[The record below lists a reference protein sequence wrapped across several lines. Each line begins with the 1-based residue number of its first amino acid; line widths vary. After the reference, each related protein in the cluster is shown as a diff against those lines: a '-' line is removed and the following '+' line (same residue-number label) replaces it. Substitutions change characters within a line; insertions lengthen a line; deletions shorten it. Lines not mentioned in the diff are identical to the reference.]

1 MTEQALG
8 RMSSP
13 AALAERTPGRAV
25 ERRFGAAALATLLT
39 GAFLPILSFF
49 IVNVALPAIG
59 SDLHASP
66 AALQLVVGS
75 YGIANACLVVVSGRL
90 GDAYGR
96 RRLFILGLIG
106 FAVFSLLCAAAPNMA
121 LLLAFRVGQGATAAL
136 MTPQVLATIAHSL
149 TGQDR
154 ARAVG
159 LFGAVGGT
167 AAAVGQILGGVLV
180 SADLGG
186 TGWRAVFLLNVPIA
200 LAAVLAA
207 AFLLPETRSV
217 AGRLSLDVT
226 GAGLLGLVLV
236 TLLLPMSEGRALG
249 WPAWTWGA
257 LGAVLPLAALFGA
270 HQSHAERTARVP
282 LVPPSVLALRQLRVG
297 LLIAVLF
304 FAGFG
309 GFMFAFSLALQG
321 GLPGAAGLSALAC
334 GLALLPFAAG
344 FLLASVAGPRV
355 EARLGARVIA
365 LGSVVQA
372 VGFAALAVS
381 VALTWPA
388 VTPLGLAPAM
398 LVAGVG
404 QGLVMIPL
412 FGVVLRTLPVSQAGL
427 GSGILI
433 TTQQTCLAL
442 GAATV
447 GTGYLALADRYGVGA
462 AFVLVA
468 AGVAVASVAVLA
480 LSLRLARDA

>member
-1 MTEQALG
+1 MSEQALTQP
-8 RMSSP
+8 SS
-13 AALAERTPGRAV
+13 LATAPYRTSDRAV
-25 ERRFGAAALATLLT
+25 QGRFGAAALATLLV

-59 SDLHASP
+59 KDLHASG

-75 YGIANACLVVVSGRL
+75 YGIANACLVVVGGRL
-90 GDAYGR
+90 GDAFGR
-96 RRLFILGLIG
+96 RRLFVLGLIG
-106 FAVFSLLCAAAPNMA
+106 FAMFSLLCALAPDVTS
-121 LLLAFRVGQGATAAL
+121 LLAARVGQGATAAL

-167 AAAVGQILGGVLV
+167 AAAAGQILGGVLV

-200 LAAVLAA
+200 LVAVLAA
-207 AFLLPETRSV
+207 GLLLPETRSV
-217 AGRLSLDVT
+217 AGRVSLDIT
-226 GAGLLGLVLV
+226 GAGLLAVVLV
-236 TLLLPMSEGRALG
+236 TLLLPLSEGSALG
-249 WPAWTWGA
+249 WPDWTWGA
-257 LGAVLPLAALFGA
+257 LLAVLPLGGLLGA
-270 HQSHAERTARVP
+270 HQSTTERRGRVP
-282 LVPPSVLALRQLRVG
+282 LVPPSVLGLPQLRTG

-304 FAGFG
+304 FTGFG
-309 GFMFAFSLALQG
+309 GFMFAFSLAMQEG
-321 GLPGAAGLSALAC
+321 SPGTAGLSALAC

-365 LGSVVQA
+365 LGSAVEA
-372 VGFAALAVS
+372 VGFAALAASAAV
-381 VALTWPA
+381 VWPE

-398 LVAGVG
+398 LVAGAG

-412 FGVVLRTLPVSQAGL
+412 FGVVLRTVPVSQAGL

-447 GTGYLALADRYGVGA
+447 GTGYFELVGRYGVGT

-468 AGVAVASVAVLA
+468 VGVCVASLVVLA